1 MQGTEGSEGSPMKM
15 KKAEE
20 NMNDFNSEREG
31 HVALTCLHLNV
42 VVCIYIYASACIY
55 KHQDL

>member
-1 MQGTEGSEGSPMKM
+1 MKGKEGSEGSPINM

-20 NMNDFNSEREG
+20 KTNDFDNGREG
-31 HVALTCLHLNV
+31 QIALTCLYLNV

>member
-1 MQGTEGSEGSPMKM
+1 MKM